1 MYGEEF
7 YFGGLGGIEACSPV
21 SLCQSSNKSQLIKC
35 SHELKFNSRKSTN
48 FVNLFYY
55 KYVTFCSCNNNH
67 FNFFKGG
74 TFLGQPDSI
83 VDLGHT
89 QIPHDIFLGH
99 LHDLAQSTFKLIA
112 IKS

>member
-1 MYGEEF
+1 MNLNLTAESPQTLSI
-7 YFGGLGGIEACSPV
+7 YFI
-21 SLCQSSNKSQLIKC
+21 
-35 SHELKFNSRKSTN
+35 T
-48 FVNLFYY
+48 

-74 TFLGQPDSI
+74 TILGQPDSI

-99 LHDLAQSTFKLIA
+99 LHDLAQSTFRLIA